1 MSNLTQSIPLLTLL
15 QLTGYNPTQRDLFP
29 HQETER
35 KADLQIATHLGATRL
50 EHLVTLLPER
60 IIDSRTLYEGSI
72 VTFYVNTIVL
82 PNGSLSKR
90 EIVGTPGAVAIV
102 PLTDDGQVRL
112 VRQYR
117 SGISDFSL
125 EIPAGTL
132 EPGEPTDEAAP
143 RELAEETGDRAESWR
158 PLTSVYTTPGICDEV
173 IHIYLAT
180 GLTGGQNH
188 LDPDE
193 FIDVVTLP
201 LAQAVEMV
209 HTGDI
214 RDAKTII
221 GLLMAAQMALQGLA
235 D

>member
-1 MSNLTQSIPLLTLL
+1 
-15 QLTGYNPTQRDLFP
+15 
-29 HQETER
+29 
-35 KADLQIATHLGATRL
+35 
-50 EHLVTLLPER
+50 VTLLPER
-60 IIDSRTLYEGSI
+60 IIDSQTLYEGSI
-72 VTFYVNTIVL
+72 IKFSVNTVVL
-82 PNGSLSKR
+82 ANGSTSKR

-102 PLTDDGQVRL
+102 PITEAGQVRL

-117 SGISDFSL
+117 AGISDFSL

-132 EPGEPTDEAAP
+132 EVGETTDEAAP
-143 RELAEETGDRAESWR
+143 RELAEETGDRAKSWQL
-158 PLTSVYTTPGICDEV
+158 LTSTFTSPGICDEV

-209 HTGDI
+209 NAGEI
-214 RDAKTII
+214 RDAKTIV
-221 GLLMAAQMALQGLA
+221 GLLLAAQMTNTK
-235 D
+235 